1 MHRRATYKA
10 EESITQLEG
19 GKRLQDEMIDKLNE
33 QLKRSQ
39 EELALNEAQ
48 LIAQRGEAG
57 AADQTLRDAWQEM
70 EAINYE
76 KKQLLAQWKS
86 ALLGMQRR
94 DEALQATENA
104 LHKQREQEQAIEG
117 EAGEG
122 EAQAEAQ
129 AKAQA
134 EAQAEAQGVAQ
145 DGLDR
150 TGDLVEIDLAEQ
162 KGAGV
167 GPGAPQ
173 RSGSGSGSGSG

>member
-1 MHRRATYKA
+1 MKGEIAVTRRATYKA

-48 LIAQRGEAG
+48 LMAQRGEAG

-70 EAINYE
+70 EAIGYE

-117 EAGEG
+117 EVRGLKKMIKKEQEKNETLVAT
-122 EAQAEAQ
+122 QNKLDAEM
-129 AKAQA
+129 KASMA
-134 EAQAEAQGVAQ
+134 AH
-145 DGLDR
+145 LTR
-150 TGDLVEIDLAEQ
+150 TRTLTLTLTLT
-162 KGAGV
+162 
-167 GPGAPQ
+167 
-173 RSGSGSGSGSG
+173 R